1 MRDEPIP
8 EVPFRM
14 RDGWPEPVANA
25 EVVVTEAGI
34 QLGSLLL
41 TDADWSALQASD
53 VFALR
58 IDEHP
63 PTTGYTTRSP
73 DGTETRTDF
82 VIPTRPVVAPAAA
95 LTGANAFSDWVW
107 ETHGADGLLLI
118 WDQSREWWLVHD
130 PDLEVQI
137 VCAPPSTFE
146 PDPDADEPFVWLPG
160 LTTVG
165 RERVTTLIAR
175 YSLTMK
181 IE

>member
-1 MRDEPIP
+1 MRDESIP
-8 EVPFRM
+8 EVPFSI
-14 RDGWPEPVANA
+14 RDGWPEPLANA
-25 EVVVTEAGI
+25 GVTAREAGI
-34 QLGSLLL
+34 QLGSLFL
-41 TDADWSALQASD
+41 TDADWSALQASV

-63 PTTGYTTRSP
+63 PMTGYTTRSP

-95 LTGANAFSDWVW
+95 LTGGNAFSDWVW
-107 ETHGADGLLLI
+107 ETLGADGLLLV

-146 PDPDADEPFVWLPG
+146 PDPHPGAPFAWLPG

-165 RERVTTLIAR
+165 RGRVAMLTAR
-175 YSLTMK
+175 YGLTTK
-181 IE
+181 ID